1 MLYTTDSTSVS
12 RRMKPT
18 FCFVTHT
25 MPNLGGGFTISSTE
39 VEGVRGFT
47 DMDSSY
53 AKRQESL
60 KEYVDAQEKPSDTGY
75 WVFSISLTAG

>member
-18 FCFVTHT
+18 FYFVTHT
-25 MPNLGGGFTISSTE
+25 MPNLEKGFTISSTE
-39 VEGVRGFT
+39 VEGVKEFT
-47 DMDSSY
+47 DMDSFWT
-53 AKRQESL
+53 RLQESP
-60 KEYVDAQEKPSDTGY
+60 KAYVEAPEKPSDTEF